1 MYRAVHFFHLSV
13 YGLFSFANVLIECHL
28 ILPLFHFISVQWYSS
43 FCLVP
48 NKWRDRYLLRFHW
61 FVILQILEVYM
72 ISRLTIETI
81 LWLDNL
87 NGNMMPKI
95 FWDVKRDIN
104 LTKLFSKRKGG
115 KEQTTMISVAM

>member
-1 MYRAVHFFHLSV
+1 
-13 YGLFSFANVLIECHL
+13 
-28 ILPLFHFISVQWYSS
+28 
-43 FCLVP
+43 
-48 NKWRDRYLLRFHW
+48 
-61 FVILQILEVYM
+61 M

-87 NGNMMPKI
+87 NGNMTPKI